1 MKREE
6 ASVALYECGYAI
18 LPGPRSSLRALILC
32 AHSLGIGERATPTFE
47 LLLGFVAR
55 SWYRT

>member
-6 ASVALYECGYAI
+6 ASVALRECGYAM
-18 LPGPRSSLRALILC
+18 LPRPRSLQRALALC
-32 AHSLGIGERATPTFE
+32 AHSLRIGERSTPTFE

-55 SWYRT
+55 SWYRI